1 MTSQKHL
8 WKLLPFSARISWCQR
23 RWLRCCVHPHHQ
35 RFNPLNIQMLTE
47 MLHKQIFPSQ
57 NIEEPQLSS
66 SSSSSSPPQPASS
79 SPSPSTKKGTS
90 DLARIQ
96 AHLNKFGLLKG
107 RSLSISDVHLHLPEL
122 FGQNVDDHFRHIASE
137 QIREYKAMAESVAKS
152 SPPPMPKEWARQK
165 GWTKYKR
172 DGTCLKVPFPDDD
185 ALVFDIECL
194 MNEGNFPT
202 MATAMSPNHWWILN

>member
-8 WKLLPFSARISWCQR
+8 WKLLPFSAIMSWCQR
-23 RWLRCCVHPHHQ
+23 RWLRCCMHPHHQ

-47 MLHKQIFPSQ
+47 MLHKQIFPSE

-66 SSSSSSPPQPASS
+66 SSSPSSSSPLQPSSS

-107 RSLSISDVHLHLPEL
+107 KSLSISDVHLHLPEL

-137 QIREYKAMAESVAKS
+137 QTREYKACLLYT
-152 SPPPMPKEWARQK
+152 SPSP
-165 GWTKYKR
+165 R
-172 DGTCLKVPFPDDD
+172 DFG
-185 ALVFDIECL
+185 
-194 MNEGNFPT
+194 
-202 MATAMSPNHWWILN
+202 